1 MKLMILDGNSL
12 INRAF
17 YGVRPLTTGD
27 GLHTHAVY
35 GFLMILNKLLRED
48 EPDALC
54 CAFDRKAPTFRH
66 ALYDAYKGTRK
77 PMPQELAE
85 QLPWLKQVLDALGVP
100 RFEMDGWEADDLLG
114 TLADRCAREGWES
127 ILVTGDR
134 DSLQLISPSTR
145 VRLCGS

>member
-35 GFLMILNKLLRED
+35 GFLTILNKLLRED
-48 EPDALC
+48 APDALC

-66 ALYDAYKGTRK
+66 AMYTEYKGTRK
-77 PMPQELAE
+77 PMPDDLAE
-85 QLPWLKQVLDALGVP
+85 QLPWLKQVLDAMGVT
-100 RFEMDGWEADDLLG
+100 RF
-114 TLADRCAREGWES
+114 
-127 ILVTGDR
+127 
-134 DSLQLISPSTR
+134 
-145 VRLCGS
+145 